1 MMIVRTEVH
10 ENNDMFSNVMHIV
23 SIDMYG
29 FTGVVVS
36 AIYLILLLKINATFY
51 NLHIQSSIFTPAMI
65 ENVLSNPA
73 ICKYIQ
79 INVDIA

>member
-10 ENNDMFSNVMHIV
+10 ENNDMFSHVMHIV

-36 AIYLILLLKINATFY
+36 AIYLILLLKINATFFTIFKF
-51 NLHIQSSIFTPAMI
+51 NLHSCKDDRKFTHK
-65 ENVLSNPA
+65 S
-73 ICKYIQ
+73 CHFQ
-79 INVDIA
+79 IYSD